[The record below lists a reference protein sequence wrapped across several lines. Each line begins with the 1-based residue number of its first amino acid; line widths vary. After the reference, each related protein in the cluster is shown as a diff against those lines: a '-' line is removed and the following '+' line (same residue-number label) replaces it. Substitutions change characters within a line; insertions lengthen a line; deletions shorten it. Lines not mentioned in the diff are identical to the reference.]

1 MANGTRMRQMET
13 QLQQVTTLMVGIQ
26 NCVEM
31 MEEKIGSM
39 VDQKLEVVVEKFLG
53 DMREQIR
60 EEMRE

>member
-53 DMREQIR
+53 DMRE
-60 EEMRE
+60 